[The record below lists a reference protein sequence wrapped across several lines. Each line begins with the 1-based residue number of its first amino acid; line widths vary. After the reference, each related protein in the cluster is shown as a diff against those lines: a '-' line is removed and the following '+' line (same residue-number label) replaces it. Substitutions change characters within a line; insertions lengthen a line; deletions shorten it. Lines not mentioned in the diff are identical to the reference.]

1 MPFPFLLAVLAGL
14 LVASM
19 QATAAA
25 PRPDRIGLCV
35 ACHGEDGRGR
45 SAGMPHLAG
54 QDRVY
59 LVAALE
65 QYRNGKRREPVMRA
79 AAGGLSPADI
89 DALARWY
96 AAQSGCGQGAQ

>member
-1 MPFPFLLAVLAGL
+1 MSFPSLLAVLAGL
-14 LVASM
+14 LVVPAM
-19 QATAAA
+19 ADAAA
-25 PRPDRIGLCV
+25 SRPERLGLCV

-59 LVAALE
+59 LASALE
-65 QYRNGKRREPVMRA
+65 QYRSGKRREPVMRA
-79 AAGGLSPADI
+79 AAGGLSAADI

-96 AAQSGCGQGAQ
+96 AAQPACNQDAG